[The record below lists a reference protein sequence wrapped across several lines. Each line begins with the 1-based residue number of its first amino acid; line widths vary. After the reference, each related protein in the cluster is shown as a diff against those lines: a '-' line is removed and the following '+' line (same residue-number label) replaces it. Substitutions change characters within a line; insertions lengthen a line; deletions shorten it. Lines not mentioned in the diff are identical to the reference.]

1 MFSSKSTHSSK
12 PLLVLPFIFSIAGCD
27 NIGGIS
33 CDGENEINS
42 IKQQIDHERTKQK
55 QQTSVLSYFI
65 RPLILDGAFDIKSI
79 EERKRDKEHKI
90 LTCSASLI
98 FSPDSEYGK
107 SQSTP
112 IEYRVSKTEDTPSP
126 SVTLTNIGNSSVIDT
141 PPTEGQ
147 KKYKSSMDE
156 KNKLIE
162 AQRAEQEK
170 TIKAER
176 ERVQKEEEE
185 RLAQEAA
192 LNKKIDDEITGASL
206 LSDDKFTPVSKDDLL
221 YIFIAQSGSPIS
233 DSEKLKLFSDKW
245 NSTQDAFVKR
255 DIEKD
260 ELARINSDINKFKEI
275 KNIKFYIGKIN
286 DDDKNIINL
295 PRYKGDFRLD
305 PVYNFDTQSFPI
317 TGNYCKEN
325 PYTQG
330 QILSH
335 RGIQL
340 NLDRVLNSCELK
352 VPESEARPLSD
363 RFNSNVSVDIATTVY
378 AHIISFEPAG
388 NKINIAILRQ
398 NAEITT
404 QKRGEQEETINT
416 VFK

>member
-1 MFSSKSTHSSK
+1 MFSSKNTHHFK
-12 PLLVLPFIFSIAGCD
+12 PFLVLPFIFSIAGCD
-27 NIGGIS
+27 NMGGIS
-33 CDGENEINS
+33 CDGKDEINS
-42 IKQQIDHERTKQK
+42 IKEQINHERNKQK
-55 QQTSVLSYFI
+55 QQASVLSFFFN
-65 RPLILDGAFDIKSI
+65 PLMFDGAFDIKSI
-79 EERKRDKEHKI
+79 EEKKRDKEQKS
-90 LTCSASLI
+90 LTCSANLI

-107 SQSTP
+107 SQSLP
-112 IEYRVSKTEDTPSP
+112 IEYTVTKTGETPS
-126 SVTLTNIGNSSVIDT
+126 VNLTDVGKSSVIDT

-147 KKYKSSMDE
+147 KKYKTNLDRQ
-156 KNKLIE
+156 NKLIE

-170 TIKAER
+170 VIKAER
-176 ERVQKEEEE
+176 EKAQKEEEE
-185 RLAQEAA
+185 RLAQEAVR
-192 LNKKIDDEITGASL
+192 NKKINDEITGASL
-206 LSDDKFTPVSKDDLL
+206 LPDDNFSSVSKDDLL

-233 DSEKLKLFSDKW
+233 DNEKLKLFSDKW

-275 KNIKFYIGKIN
+275 KNIKFYIGKIK

-317 TGNYCKEN
+317 TGNYCKES

-352 VPESEARPLSD
+352 IPESEARPLSD
-363 RFNSNVSVDIATTVY
+363 RFNSNISVDIATTVY
-378 AHIISFEPAG
+378 AHITGFEPAQNG
-388 NKINIAILRQ
+388 INIAILRQ
-398 NAEITT
+398 NVEIIT
-404 QKRGEQEETINT
+404 QKRGEQKETINT